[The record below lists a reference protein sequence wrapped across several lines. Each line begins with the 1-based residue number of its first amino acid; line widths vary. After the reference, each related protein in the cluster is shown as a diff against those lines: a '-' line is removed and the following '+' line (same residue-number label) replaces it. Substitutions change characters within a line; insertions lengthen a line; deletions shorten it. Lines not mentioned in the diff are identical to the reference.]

1 VTKRE
6 QFLWDMLLI
15 LFLPAEARL
24 VAKNIAVNPT
34 QTMCREF
41 RRERTCQVQ
50 VTTQEALAFRA
61 KT

>member
-1 VTKRE
+1 MAKRE
-6 QFLWDMLLI
+6 FLGNMLLI

-34 QTMCREF
+34 QTMCRES
-41 RRERTCQVQ
+41 RRERTCQLQ